1 MNKRAIAFLLTLISL
16 LLLAGCA
23 APKPAATPTPEITP
37 IAVPEVSAVP
47 EESAVPGE
55 STVPEESAAPAA
67 SETNRVS
74 FGKFTATDL
83 NGNEV
88 TQDIFSNHDLTMIN
102 IWATFCPPCLEEM
115 PELGALSAEYA
126 DKGVQIVGIVA
137 DAQDSSGAISASQVD
152 LAKEIVQ
159 KTGASYTHLLPSED
173 LIRIKLDAVT
183 YVPET
188 VFVDMNGDIVGE
200 PMVGSHSKDDWK
212 VIIDKY
218 LKEVKK

>member
-1 MNKRAIAFLLTLISL
+1 MNKRAIAFLLTLMSL
-16 LLLAGCA
+16 MLLAGCTT
-23 APKPAATPTPEITP
+23 PKPAATLTPVITP
-37 IAVPEVSAVP
+37 VPVP
-47 EESAVPGE
+47 EESV
-55 STVPEESAAPAA
+55 VPEDSAAPAT

-88 TQDIFSNHDLTMIN
+88 TQDIFSNKDLTMIN

-115 PELGALSAEYA
+115 PELGALSTEYA
-126 DKGVQIVGIVA
+126 DKGFQIIGIVA

-173 LIRIKLDAVT
+173 LIRIKLNAVSA
-183 YVPET
+183 VPET
-188 VFVDMNGDIVGE
+188 VFVDKNGDIVGE
-200 PMVGSHSKDDWK
+200 PMVGSRSKDDWK
-212 VIIDKY
+212 AIIDTY
-218 LKEVKK
+218 LEEVK